1 MMPMIILE
9 LIKGIAN
16 KVKIMQLEGYATCC
30 PNWSCHYIAILECQV
45 NILCMLLLIVT
56 QLMPPILVG
65 IMAKCK
71 LFFYVRTEYI
81 PVHVPIFL
89 LNIYT
94 GTGI

>member
-16 KVKIMQLEGYATCC
+16 KVKIMRLEVYATCC
-30 PNWSCHYIAILECQV
+30 PNWSSHHIAILECQV
-45 NILCMLLLIVT
+45 NILCMLLLMVT
-56 QLMPPILVG
+56 QLIPPILVG
-65 IMAKCK
+65 IIAKCNI
-71 LFFYVRTEYI
+71 FFNVRTEYI

-94 GTGI
+94 GI